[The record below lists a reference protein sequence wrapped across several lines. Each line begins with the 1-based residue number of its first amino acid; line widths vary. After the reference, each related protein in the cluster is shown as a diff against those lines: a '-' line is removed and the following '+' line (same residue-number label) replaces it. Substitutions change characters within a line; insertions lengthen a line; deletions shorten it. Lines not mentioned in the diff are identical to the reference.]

1 MIKRLRESSSKGN
14 LPNRH
19 DPQTGRAPSRYAEDP
34 DHDAQDQSRH
44 AQGRSQYAQDQSH
57 YAEDRSHHAQ
67 DRSRYGDPGLLT
79 PRSAG
84 ILGASV
90 AVAACAGGLTYLS
103 LGHLSAGLPAALLAA
118 GAAFAG
124 AIRLLDA
131 IIA

>member
-14 LPNRH
+14 MPYHH
-19 DPQTGRAPSRYAEDP
+19 DPQTGQ
-34 DHDAQDQSRH
+34 DHDRC
-44 AQGRSQYAQDQSH
+44 
-57 YAEDRSHHAQ
+57 
-67 DRSRYGDPGLLT
+67 GDPGLLT

-103 LGHLSAGLPAALLAA
+103 LGHPSAGLPAALLAA

>member
-19 DPQTGRAPSRYAEDP
+19 DPQTGHDP
-34 DHDAQDQSRH
+34 
-44 AQGRSQYAQDQSH
+44 GQYAQD
-57 YAEDRSHHAQ
+57 RSQ
-67 DRSRYGDPGLLT
+67 YGDQGLLT

-84 ILGASV
+84 ILGAGI
-90 AVAACAGGLTYLS
+90 AIAACAGGLTYLS
-103 LGHLSAGLPAALLAA
+103 LGHLSAGLPTALLAA

>member
-19 DPQTGRAPSRYAEDP
+19 DPQTGHDPGLYAHDP
-34 DHDAQDQSRH
+34 
-44 AQGRSQYAQDQSH
+44 GH
-57 YAEDRSHHAQ
+57 YAHDPGE
-67 DRSRYGDPGLLT
+67 YGDRGLLT

-84 ILGASV
+84 ILGAS
-90 AVAACAGGLTYLS
+90 AAIAACTGSLTYLS
-103 LGHLSAGLPAALLAA
+103 LGHLSAGLPTALLAA

-124 AIRLLDA
+124 AIRLLNG